1 MKQPYIIIMA
11 GGVGSR
17 FWPLSRTPHPKQFL
31 DILGTGKTMIQQ
43 TYERFLPLTNPK
55 NIYVVTNQIYVELVK
70 KQLPDLSDN
79 QILAEPVAR
88 NTAPCIAYASY
99 KIAKLDPGAVTVVTP
114 SDHIIQKEE
123 EFRAVINQAV
133 LSAHKEPALVTLGIK
148 PRRPDTGYG
157 YIRFMDKDKRKTI
170 RKVKTFT
177 EKPVKEIAET
187 FFKSGDFLWNSGM
200 F

>member
-157 YIRFMDKDKRKTI
+157 YIQFMDKDKRKTI

-187 FFKSGDFLWNSGM
+187 FFKSGDFLPTI
-200 F
+200 